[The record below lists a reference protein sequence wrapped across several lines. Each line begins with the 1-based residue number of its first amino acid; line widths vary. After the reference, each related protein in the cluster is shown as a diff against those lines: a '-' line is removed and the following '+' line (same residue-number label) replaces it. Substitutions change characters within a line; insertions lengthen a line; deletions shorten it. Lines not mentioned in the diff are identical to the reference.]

1 MGAQVNTQ
9 TSQYIVY
16 DTRGLTETD
25 AVYEAA
31 IKITDEIMEGIDRL
45 TYTKTIETATLF
57 IISSKSIANVYS
69 GCFLQEFRKCSV
81 PIVGGLIEENESNCF
96 PTHDVQYPL
105 SSDGNVFIC
114 CSESCTR
121 FNYNAG

>member
-45 TYTKTIETATLF
+45 TYTNTIETATLF
-57 IISSKSIANVYS
+57 ITGSGAQLILLARSFDEELIAPA
-69 GCFLQEFRKCSV
+69 FRSTLKRVSYDPDTGYIQRYV
-81 PIVGGLIEENESNCF
+81 IPILDS
-96 PTHDVQYPL
+96 
-105 SSDGNVFIC
+105 
-114 CSESCTR
+114 
-121 FNYNAG
+121 